1 MKRATAKF
9 TFYDAGLGACGRT
22 NSGNDF
28 IVAMNVPQFN
38 GGTVCN
44 KEITITYNGKTAKA
58 TVVDQCMN
66 CPYGGLDFSRGLFN
80 FFAHESQ
87 GVIYG
92 TLSLPTWVSVAHGAV
107 RR

>member
-1 MKRATAKF
+1 QKRTTADKF

-22 NSGNDF
+22 NSDNDF

-38 GGTVCN
+38 GGAVCN

-58 TVVDQCMN
+58 TVVDQCMD

-80 FFAHESQ
+80 FFAHES
-87 GVIYG
+87 
-92 TLSLPTWVSVAHGAV
+92 
-107 RR
+107 